1 LQLPKLLVSCVKQT
15 IIEPLVDYTKSVI
28 MIGNAYIKAMEEKE
42 ACKELLEKEKEL
54 KKLDVVLTKRKRTED
69 KIKREVEKLQ
79 HLANVRA

>member
-1 LQLPKLLVSCVKQT
+1 
-15 IIEPLVDYTKSVI
+15 VDYTKSVI